1 MESMKSRSFGF
12 AARKPCKSAGEVSAR
27 IKSKMSFGRVS
38 RKREGLLTV
47 DFAGEVVQTN
57 NLLLKVTKRKRVRR
71 NGVPLAQPE
80 WEYKAEIAGVVPRT
94 VRFRGAY
101 SAQGIGFS

>member
-1 MESMKSRSFGF
+1 MDTAFKRAIGKQESLVELRLQPDNPF
-12 AARKPCKSAGEVSAR
+12 AHPV
-27 IKSKMSFGRVS
+27 
-38 RKREGLLTV
+38 
-47 DFAGEVVQTN
+47 AGEVVQTN

-94 VRFRGAY
+94 VRFRGVY
-101 SAQGIGFS
+101 SARGIGFCSEYS